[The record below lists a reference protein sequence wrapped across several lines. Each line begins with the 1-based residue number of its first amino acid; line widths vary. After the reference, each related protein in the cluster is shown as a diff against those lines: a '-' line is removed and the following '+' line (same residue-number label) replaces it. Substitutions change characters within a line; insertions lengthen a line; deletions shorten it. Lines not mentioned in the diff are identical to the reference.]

1 MISKHVLFGAYLAIA
16 FLTSTGPA
24 NATTWKIILH
34 GKVVMEDGS
43 APPVIVT
50 VERICSD
57 SFGNAPGPL
66 TNKKGEFIWQMEI
79 DPLDARDCRVRASHT
94 GYTSTSVEVSG
105 LDTTRT
111 ALDLPPI
118 IINASVA
125 DASAIIVADNGIP
138 GRARKDWDAA
148 MKALDVPDM
157 AEAGRR
163 LEAVVDES
171 PKFAQA
177 WHALG
182 VVDGRLKKQAE
193 AKAAFEHAIESDP
206 KLLPAYVMLARLC
219 IKTKD
224 WQGAEKAADATIK
237 ADPKH
242 HYPESYLH
250 LAVARYELKDL
261 SGAEES
267 AQEAIRLDTT
277 HQRPRAEYVLGR
289 ILEAKGDSNGAKEH
303 LAKYLQLDPAPSDV
317 DQVKQHIGQ
326 IGKPA
331 ATDVDPDLEPL

>member
-1 MISKHVLFGAYLAIA
+1 MISKHAFLGAYPAIA
-16 FLTSTGPA
+16 FLAFAGPA
-24 NATTWKIILH
+24 NADTYKIILH

-43 APPVIVT
+43 APPVIVAI
-50 VERICSD
+50 ERICSD
-57 SFGNAPGPL
+57 NFGSAPGPV

-118 IINASVA
+118 ILNAAVA
-125 DASAIIVADNGIP
+125 DPSAIIVADTGIP

-163 LEAVVDES
+163 LEAVVAES

-177 WHALG
+177 WHGLG
-182 VVDGRLKKQAE
+182 VVDERLKKQAE
-193 AKAAFEHAIESDP
+193 ARAAYEHAIESDP

-224 WQGAEKAADATIK
+224 WEGAEKAATALLK

-242 HYPESYLH
+242 HYPEIYLH
-250 LAVARYELKDL
+250 LAVAQYGLKDL

-267 AQEAIRLDTT
+267 VQEAIRLDAT
-277 HQRPRAEYVLGR
+277 HKRPREEYVLGR
-289 ILEAKGDSNGAKEH
+289 ILEAKGDTNGAKEH
-303 LAKYLQLDPAPSDV
+303 MAKYLQLDPAPSDV
-317 DQVKQHIGQ
+317 DLVKQHMERV
-326 IGKPA
+326 GKPTA
-331 ATDVDPDLEPL
+331 SDVDPDLEPL

>member
-1 MISKHVLFGAYLAIA
+1 MISKHAFFGAYAAIA
-16 FLTSTGPA
+16 FFAFAGLA
-24 NATTWKIILH
+24 NADTYKIILH

-43 APPVIVT
+43 APPVIVA

-57 SFGNAPGPL
+57 SFGNAPGPV

-79 DPLDARDCRVRASHT
+79 DPLDARDCRVRATHT

-118 IINASVA
+118 IIGASVA
-125 DASAIIVADNGIP
+125 DAAAIIVADSGIP

-148 MKALDVPDM
+148 MKALDVPDI

-163 LEAVVDES
+163 LEAVVAGS
-171 PKFAQA
+171 PKFAPA
-177 WHALG
+177 WHGLG
-182 VVDGRLKKQAE
+182 VVDERLKKQAE
-193 AKAAFEHAIESDP
+193 AKAAFEHAIEADP
-206 KLLPAYVMLARLC
+206 KMLPAYVMLARLC

-224 WQGAEKAADATIK
+224 WQGAEKAADSLIK

-242 HYPESYLH
+242 RYPEIYLH
-250 LAVARYELKDL
+250 LAVARYGSKNL

-267 AQEAIRLDTT
+267 VQEAIRLDTT
-277 HQRPRAEYVLGR
+277 HQRPREEYVLSR
-289 ILEAKGDSNGAKEH
+289 ILEAKGDTNGAKEH
-303 LAKYLQLDPAPSDV
+303 MAKYLQLDPAPSDV
-317 DQVKQHIGQ
+317 DQVKQHIAG

-331 ATDVDPDLEPL
+331 AADVDPDLEPL

>member
-1 MISKHVLFGAYLAIA
+1 MISKHAFFAVCPPIA
-16 FLTSTGPA
+16 FLAFAGLA
-24 NATTWKIILH
+24 NADTYKIILH

-43 APPVIVT
+43 APPVIVAI
-50 VERICSD
+50 ERICSD
-57 SFGNAPGPL
+57 SFGSAPGPV

-118 IINASVA
+118 IISASVA
-125 DASAIIVADNGIP
+125 DPSAIIVADSGIP

-163 LEAVVDES
+163 LEAVVAES

-177 WHALG
+177 WHGLG
-182 VVDGRLKKQAE
+182 VVDERLKKQAE
-193 AKAAFEHAIESDP
+193 AKAAYEHAIESDP

-224 WQGAEKAADATIK
+224 WEGAEKAAAALLK

-242 HYPESYLH
+242 HYSEIYLH
-250 LAVARYELKDL
+250 LAVARYGLKDL

-267 AQEAIRLDTT
+267 VQEAIRLDAT
-277 HQRPRAEYVLGR
+277 HKRPREEYVLGR
-289 ILEAKGDSNGAKEH
+289 ILEAKGDTNGAKEH
-303 LAKYLQLDPAPSDV
+303 MAKYLQLDPAPSDV
-317 DQVKQHIGQ
+317 DLVKQHIERV
-326 IGKPA
+326 GKPTA
-331 ATDVDPDLEPL
+331 GDIDPDLEPL

>member
-1 MISKHVLFGAYLAIA
+1 MISKPVFFGVCLTIA
-16 FLTSTGPA
+16 FLGLSRPA
-24 NATTWKIILH
+24 NADVYKIILH
-34 GKVVMEDGS
+34 GKVVMPDGS
-43 APPVIVT
+43 APPVIVA

-57 SFGNAPGPL
+57 SSGSAPGPV

-79 DPLDARDCRVRASHT
+79 DPLESRDCRVRATHT
-94 GYTSTSVEVSG
+94 GYASTSVEVSG

-111 ALDLPPI
+111 SLDLPPI
-118 IINASVA
+118 IISASVA
-125 DASAIIVADNGIP
+125 DASAIIVADSGIP

-163 LEAVVDES
+163 LEAVVAES
-171 PKFAQA
+171 PKFAEA
-177 WHALG
+177 WHGLG
-182 VVDGRLKKQAE
+182 VVDIRLKKPTE
-193 AKAAFEHAIESDP
+193 ARAAFEHAIEANP

-224 WQGAEKAADATIK
+224 WEGAEKAAASLMK

-242 HYPESYLH
+242 HYPEIYLH
-250 LAVARYELKDL
+250 LAVAQYGLKDL

-267 AQEAIRLDTT
+267 AQEAIRLDAA

-289 ILEAKGDSNGAKEH
+289 ILEAKGDTNGAKEH
-303 LAKYLQLDPAPSDV
+303 MAKYLQLDPAPSDV
-317 DQVKQHIGQ
+317 DLVKQHIAQ
-326 IGKPA
+326 VGKPTA
-331 ATDVDPDLEPL
+331 SDVDPELEPL